1 MDISPPLNS
10 VVTEPESGSSAIGR
24 PTRALPWA
32 HLLNLSVY
40 WLGINVI
47 WSGLGYVIF
56 QARFNAMFGETVG
69 PSYVALL
76 EVIPLAVAII
86 VQPTVAA
93 ISDYTVTRWGR
104 RKPYILVGGL
114 LDVVFL
120 AGIAAA
126 NDFVAIAAFVLLLQF
141 SSNFAQGPFQGY
153 VPDLVPERQVGVAS
167 GLMGLMIIGG
177 QVAGVG
183 IATLGLLAPNPYVL
197 GTPEAGA
204 FAQAHFFLPTIGL
217 AVIEIVTL
225 VPILLFVNEGRHA
238 PSREGRS
245 LTQIALGT
253 WGLDI
258 LRERSYLWLLVS
270 RLFFLMS
277 AAMVT
282 YAGIYYLERSLGL
295 SQDETA
301 APLTII
307 AAVLGITTGLVT
319 FPAARLSDRVGRKRM
334 IYVAIGVGTL
344 GVLGISVAPSFA
356 WMLAALVLVGVASGA
371 FLAVDWALMT
381 DIIPKGTS
389 GRYMGLSNVATA
401 LSGPLSRT
409 TGGVLLTVLVLAGL
423 PAGAPSDAPA
433 TLSSLYAAGPRM
445 VIGLTVLFFA
455 VSAWALRHVDER
467 RRED

>member
-1 MDISPPLNS
+1 VSSPLQPGKDGA
-10 VVTEPESGSSAIGR
+10 EAGR
-24 PTRALPWA
+24 PTGKLPWT

-56 QARFNAMFGETVG
+56 QARFNAMFGETLG
-69 PSYVALL
+69 PSYVAFL

-114 LDVVFL
+114 LDIVFL
-120 AGIAAA
+120 AGIAAS

-183 IATLGLLAPNPYVL
+183 IATLGLLAPNPYAL
-197 GTPEAGA
+197 GTPDAGA
-204 FAQAHFFLPTIGL
+204 FAQAHFFLPTLGL
-217 AVIEIVTL
+217 AVIEIVTM
-225 VPILLFVNEGRHA
+225 VPILLFVDEGRRA
-238 PSREGRS
+238 PSRDGRS
-245 LTQIALGT
+245 WARIAMST
-253 WGLDI
+253 WSLDV
-258 LRERSYLWLLVS
+258 LRERSYVWLLIS

-301 APLTII
+301 LPLTVI
-307 AAVLGITTGLVT
+307 AAVLGTTTGIVT
-319 FPAARLSDRVGRKRM
+319 FPAARLSDRVGRKRV
-334 IYVAIGVGTL
+334 IYAAIGVGTV
-344 GVLGISVAPSFA
+344 GVLGVAAAPSFA
-356 WMLAALVLVGVASGA
+356 FTLAALVLVGVSSGA

-381 DIIPKGTS
+381 DIIPKATT
-389 GRYMGLSNVATA
+389 GRFMGLSNVATA

-409 TGGVLLTVLVLAGL
+409 TGGLLLTTLVLLGL
-423 PAGAPSDAPA
+423 PAGAPPDAPA
-433 TLSSLYAAGPRM
+433 SASSLYGAGPRIA
-445 VIGLTVLFFA
+445 IGLTVLFFG
-455 VSAWALRHVDER
+455 VSAWALRHVDEH
-467 RRED
+467 RREE

>member
-1 MDISPPLNS
+1 M
-10 VVTEPESGSSAIGR
+10 TAIDPVAATVADAHQVAAGR
-24 PTRALPWA
+24 PTRALPAA

-56 QARFNAMFGETVG
+56 QARFNAMFGETAG
-69 PSYVALL
+69 PSYVAFL

-93 ISDYTVTRWGR
+93 ISDYSVTRWGR
-104 RKPYILVGGL
+104 RKPYILIGGL

-120 AGIAAA
+120 AGIAAS
-126 NDFVAIAAFVLLLQF
+126 NEFVAIAAFALLLQF

-177 QVAGVG
+177 QVTGVG
-183 IATLGLLAPNPYVL
+183 IATLGLLDKNPYLL

-204 FAQAHFFLPTIGL
+204 FAQAHFFLPTVGL
-217 AVIEIVTL
+217 AVIEIVTM
-225 VPILLFVNEGRHA
+225 VPILLFVHEGRQA
-238 PSREGRS
+238 PSRDGRS
-245 LTQIALGT
+245 WVQIALGT
-253 WGLDI
+253 WGLDV
-258 LRERSYLWLLVS
+258 LRERSYVWLLVS

-277 AAMVT
+277 ASMVT
-282 YAGIYYLERSLGL
+282 FAGIYFLERSLGL

-301 APLTII
+301 RPLIII
-307 AAVLGITTGLVT
+307 AGVLGITTGIVT

-334 IYVAIGVGTL
+334 IYVAIGVGVL
-344 GVLGISVAPSFA
+344 GVLGVSAAPSFPL
-356 WMLAALVLVGVASGA
+356 MLAALVLVGVSSGT

-381 DIIPKGTS
+381 DIIPKATS

-401 LSGPLSRT
+401 LSGPVSRT

-423 PAGAPSDAPA
+423 PAGAPPDAPA
-433 TLSSLYAAGPRM
+433 TVSSLYAAGPRIA
-445 VIGLTVLFFA
+445 IGLTVLFFA
-455 VSAWALRHVDER
+455 ISAWALHHVDEHR
-467 RRED
+467 RND